1 MYRKIYDNFQRLS
14 SQNRISGAVM
24 PILIQSKTMNCNQT
38 LQLRVHTSRLES
50 IKSFIYSIEK
60 RIKTDTYNYFLF
72 TPVLFS
78 SHKGRENNK
87 IYDTYLYQLC
97 LPHKI
102 EKTLMI
108 RQKQNTSQ
116 SNLPI
121 KMNNLYS
128 KSMWHGSDVLE
139 SNVLTHT

>member
-1 MYRKIYDNFQRLS
+1 MPILKILTIKFREQTLFMVQKHGYKLKRIMYWKTYDNFQRLS
-14 SQNRISGAVM
+14 PQNRISGAVM
-24 PILIQSKTMNCNQT
+24 QILIQSKTMNCNQT

-50 IKSFIYSIEK
+50 IKSFIYSIVK
-60 RIKTDTYNYFLF
+60 RIKTDTYNHFLF

-102 EKTLMI
+102 EKTLII
-108 RQKQNTSQ
+108 RQK
-116 SNLPI
+116 
-121 KMNNLYS
+121 
-128 KSMWHGSDVLE
+128 
-139 SNVLTHT
+139 

>member
-1 MYRKIYDNFQRLS
+1 MPILKILTIKFREQTLFMVQKHGCKLKRIMYRKIYDNFQRLS
-14 SQNRISGAVM
+14 PQNRISGAVM

-108 RQKQNTSQ
+108 RQK
-116 SNLPI
+116 
-121 KMNNLYS
+121 
-128 KSMWHGSDVLE
+128 
-139 SNVLTHT
+139 

>member
-1 MYRKIYDNFQRLS
+1 MPILKILTIKFREQTLFMVQKHGYKLKRIMYWKTYDNFQRLS
-14 SQNRISGAVM
+14 PQNRISGAVM
-24 PILIQSKTMNCNQT
+24 QILIQSKTMNCNQT

-60 RIKTDTYNYFLF
+60 RIKTDTYSYFLF

-108 RQKQNTSQ
+108 RQK
-116 SNLPI
+116 
-121 KMNNLYS
+121 
-128 KSMWHGSDVLE
+128 
-139 SNVLTHT
+139 